1 MIVEMRRGATTD
13 EVDSVV
19 QKVKSLGL
27 DVQLNFGTEKTVVAI
42 LGSNTGQLST
52 DIFAVLPGVESVSRI
67 MKPYKLASREV

>member
-19 QKVKSLGL
+19 QRAKSLGL
-27 DVQLNFGTEKTVVAI
+27 DVQLNLGTDKTVVAI

-52 DIFAVLPGVESVSRI
+52 DTFAVLSGVESITRI
-67 MKPYKLASREV
+67 MKP